1 LARARIK
8 AVESEYC
15 GMSVEK
21 NHYQLLDISPSASM
35 EEIKEAY
42 LKLAFRCHPDRNQM
56 SLTANKIMEKI
67 NEAYAT
73 LSDPIKRRILTSH
86 WDLGL

>member
-15 GMSVEK
+15 GMGIEN
-21 NHYQLLDISPSASM
+21 NHYQLLDISPNASM

-42 LKLAFRCHPDRNQM
+42 L
-56 SLTANKIMEKI
+56 
-67 NEAYAT
+67 
-73 LSDPIKRRILTSH
+73 
-86 WDLGL
+86 